1 MLTTKKGLLS
11 STEPFCFNKALVR
24 GGFEKTCFGA
34 IGPKAVTIGPN
45 ANHQEGASVLD
56 RTMLPEKAL
65 VKGSFKQACVGAIG
79 PKAVTTCPNANHP
92 KGASVFNRTLLLK
105 KA

>member
-34 IGPKAVTIGPN
+34 IGPKAVIVGPN
-45 ANHQEGASVLD
+45 ANHQEGAS
-56 RTMLPEKAL
+56 
-65 VKGSFKQACVGAIG
+65 I
-79 PKAVTTCPNANHP
+79 
-92 KGASVFNRTLLLK
+92 FNRTLLLK
-105 KA
+105 KALAR

>member
-34 IGPKAVTIGPN
+34 IGPKAVIIGPD
-45 ANHQEGASVLD
+45 ANHQ
-56 RTMLPEKAL
+56 
-65 VKGSFKQACVGAIG
+65 
-79 PKAVTTCPNANHP
+79 

-105 KA
+105 KALVRGRL